1 MGRGNG
7 FIQYNQLT
15 QIRPRELVQQAPR
28 VVRSS
33 RKMTDQRR
41 TMLFAVLILLYSSV
55 SCLALQP
62 QSRLSCVRR
71 SYSRIVPVRQ
81 PADLKRLRMAVD
93 NDMEENEEGYTRKQV
108 IKEEIEAPFRKIR
121 FFIYFSLFAA
131 AGLGTLVTLAMLLGT
146 TTGKQANMTELYT
159 NLAINV
165 GGLPVLALLYKRDV
179 DAQNSLLERIQK
191 GGKLAGL
198 RLKLVNNGAPAVVK
212 LSDLRRDRGID
223 KRVVIVCAPKLL
235 LRESLESSIKESR
248 NLIGADLLIA
258 PLVIEKEAGGD
269 YTLTA
274 TSLEAMVPD
283 TPDVATYE
291 HIGLPLV
298 LATWNSVIKKELE
311 VALKQSPEALD
322 KGVTIIIKK
331 NGKVGSRRFGV
342 PIWEAMVNDVEARV
356 SAGLDVTNI

>member
-1 MGRGNG
+1 M
-7 FIQYNQLT
+7 IA
-15 QIRPRELVQQAPR
+15 LVQQP
-28 VVRSS
+28 VVS
-33 RKMTDQRR
+33 THL
-41 TMLFAVLILLYSSV
+41 LFMA
-55 SCLALQP
+55 
-62 QSRLSCVRR
+62 
-71 SYSRIVPVRQ
+71 
-81 PADLKRLRMAVD
+81 ADD
-93 NDMEENEEGYTRKQV
+93 DMGDENEDGYTRKQV

-121 FFIYFSLFAA
+121 FFIYFALFSA
-131 AGLGTLVTLAMLLGT
+131 AGLGTLVTLTMLLAT
-146 TTGKQANMTELYT
+146 TAGKQADMNQLYT

-179 DAQNSLLERIQK
+179 DSQNTLLERIQK

-198 RLKLVNNGAPAVVK
+198 RLKINNGGEPAVVK

-223 KRVVIVCAPKLL
+223 KRVVIVCAPKAL

-258 PLVIEKEAGGD
+258 PLIIEKEGGSVGD

-274 TSLEAMVPD
+274 TSLEAMLPD
-283 TPDVATYE
+283 TPDIATYE

-342 PIWEAMVNDVEARV
+342 PIWEAMINDVEARV
-356 SAGLDVTNI
+356 SAGLDVSNI

>member
-1 MGRGNG
+1 M
-7 FIQYNQLT
+7 F
-15 QIRPRELVQQAPR
+15 REL
-28 VVRSS
+28 
-33 RKMTDQRR
+33 
-41 TMLFAVLILLYSSV
+41 LFAVLLLH
-55 SCLALQP
+55 CCIAFRP
-62 QSRLSCVRR
+62 QTRFTCIQR
-71 SYSRIVPVRQ
+71 SNQRIASVRQ
-81 PADLKRLRMAVD
+81 PAAVQMAVD
-93 NDMEENEEGYTRKQV
+93 DDMGENADGYTRKQV

-131 AGLGTLVTLAMLLGT
+131 AGLGTLVTLSMLLGT
-146 TTGKQANMTELYT
+146 TFGGKQADMNQLYT

-165 GGLPVLALLYKRDV
+165 GGLPVLAFLYKRDV
-179 DAQNSLLERIQK
+179 DSQNTLLERIQK

-198 RLKLVNNGAPAVVK
+198 RLKIYNDGGAAVVK

-223 KRVVIVCAPKLL
+223 KRVVIVCASKTL

-258 PLVIEKEAGGD
+258 PLVIEKIDGGD

-274 TSLEAMVPD
+274 TSLEAMLPD

-342 PIWEAMVNDVEARV
+342 PLWEAMVNDVEARV
-356 SAGLDVTNI
+356 SAGLDVSNI